1 MATTIYTYLHN
12 DDLNGSR
19 IVSMDDCMCKLYDI
33 MRDDADFMKDFEKDL
48 QSPALYILVNKDK
61 SKAYIGET
69 DDFIKRIAHHIIG
82 KDFWT
87 EVLVFLGTNEGTLS
101 KTEVQYL
108 EYLALEKAK
117 EAHSFDLSENT
128 QGGKI
133 PHMNVMQKGK
143 TDKFFKYVQFLAKF
157 VECRIF
163 ESRTNV
169 ESSKVLPNAVPLTN
183 EDLKENAK
191 SSLSGENKIGKSK
204 MALQIKNNELK
215 NFWECVQELT
225 QKGELAIERDFR
237 IINEMTLKTNLVY
250 KEFFPSKL
258 ILYIRP
264 SRVFPLYQNQCRK
277 LGKPCLTRNSLKFYL
292 ESSKEYFG
300 VKNSMRFKLNAQ
312 CQGQSQFNRAV
323 CFDYEAIMNNYGI
336 DINSYL
342 PDE

>member
-1 MATTIYTYLHN
+1 
-12 DDLNGSR
+12 
-19 IVSMDDCMCKLYDI
+19 MCKLYNI
-33 MRDDADFMKDFEKDL
+33 MRNDADFMKDFEKDL
-48 QSPALYILVNKDK
+48 QSPALYILVNKEK

-117 EAHSFDLSENT
+117 ASHSYDLSENT

-163 ESRTNV
+163 ESRANA

-191 SSLSGENKIGKSK
+191 STLSGESKIGKSK

-215 NFWECVQELT
+215 NFWECVKELT
-225 QKGELAIERDFR
+225 EKGELAIDRDFR
-237 IINEMTLKTNLVY
+237 IINEMTLKTDIVY

-264 SRVFPLYQNQCRK
+264 SRAFPLYQK
-277 LGKPCLTRNSLKFYL
+277 LCHKFGKTCLTRNSLKYYL
-292 ESSKEYFG
+292 ESSKEYLG
-300 VKNSMRFKLNAQ
+300 TKSSMRFKMILKGVEQSTTKSKETSTERVIAQ
-312 CQGQSQFNRAV
+312 QDRAI
-323 CFDYEAIMNNYGI
+323 CFDYEAVMNNYGI

-342 PDE
+342 PDENI